1 MKVTLG
7 ECQHESRRFLDDRD
21 TAQRLYENTRKAT
34 LDRRIRIAP
43 DLLNTIHAHGVAGLF
58 IDPDRFLLSVS
69 APSRAS
75 SRRGTALYH
84 ARLANN
90 QFDTI
95 ATSLAEGVSIA
106 ATARIQKTNEK
117 SVTRVVVKAARH
129 ARQVTHAL
137 LRNVKVSECQL
148 DEMWSFVGNKEKNL
162 GVLEELARILG
173 DAWIW
178 IAFDAVNKII
188 LAYVVGKRT
197 TEYAIQLVKEVKRVT
212 ISIPDL
218 FSSDQLSQ
226 YPAALL
232 QEYGRY
238 VYPPHK
244 PGPGRLPK
252 PRLVPSPELRY
263 VQVVKKYKQNR
274 VVEVTRKVVF
284 GDPEEID
291 RILAASP
298 VSKKINTAYIERC
311 NGTARHINARCVRKT
326 YCFSKSMEHHEH
338 QLALSFAYYH
348 LCRSHKTLSKRY
360 SRPTTPFMAAGI
372 TDHVWTMAE
381 LLRFTPKIPCS

>member
-117 SVTRVVVKAARH
+117 SVTRVVVKAARRGKH
-129 ARQVTHAL
+129 RHSGLHHGQRSRRHHSRTRIWPNA
-137 LRNVKVSECQL
+137 CQ
-148 DEMWSFVGNKEKNL
+148 
-162 GVLEELARILG
+162 A
-173 DAWIW
+173 
-178 IAFDAVNKII
+178 
-188 LAYVVGKRT
+188 
-197 TEYAIQLVKEVKRVT
+197 
-212 ISIPDL
+212 
-218 FSSDQLSQ
+218 
-226 YPAALL
+226 
-232 QEYGRY
+232 
-238 VYPPHK
+238 
-244 PGPGRLPK
+244 
-252 PRLVPSPELRY
+252 PE
-263 VQVVKKYKQNR
+263 
-274 VVEVTRKVVF
+274 T
-284 GDPEEID
+284 
-291 RILAASP
+291 
-298 VSKKINTAYIERC
+298 C
-311 NGTARHINARCVRKT
+311 
-326 YCFSKSMEHHEH
+326 
-338 QLALSFAYYH
+338 
-348 LCRSHKTLSKRY
+348 
-360 SRPTTPFMAAGI
+360 
-372 TDHVWTMAE
+372 
-381 LLRFTPKIPCS
+381 